1 MHVQTL
7 IHARWV
13 LPVAPAGV
21 LEHHAVAIDG
31 GQIQAVLPSAE
42 AREQITANEV
52 VDLNRHALMPGL
64 VNTHTHAAMTLMRG
78 MADDLPLQTW
88 LEQHIWPVEGAF
100 ASPEFVQDGAR
111 LAVAEM
117 LAGGTTCFNEMYF
130 FPDATARVAL
140 EAGIR
145 ACLGMI
151 VIDFPT
157 PWAQDW
163 HDYIAKGCAVRDE
176 FKRKD
181 LLSFSF
187 APHAPY
193 SVSDA
198 PLEQVRSLSDETD
211 TRVHMHV
218 HETAF
223 EVEQA
228 QADGGD
234 RPLDRL
240 DRLGLVTPN
249 LSAVHMTQLS
259 DADIALCAER
269 GVSVVHCPESNMKLA
284 SGQCR
289 TRDLLA
295 AGVNLAIGTDGAAS
309 NNDLDMLGELRSA
322 ALLAKVTA
330 GDATALSATQALE
343 AATLGGARAMGLG
356 DTIGSLQV
364 GKWADLTAIDLDTPA
379 TTPVF
384 DPVSTIVYAA
394 SRDQVS
400 DVWVA
405 GQRKLQAGQLQGLD
419 HTAITRRAQHWRDRI
434 TEHLAT
440 NTT

>member
-13 LPVAPAGV
+13 VPVAPSGV
-21 LEHHAVAIDG
+21 LDHHALAIEG
-31 GQIQAVLPSAE
+31 GQIKALLPSSQ
-42 AREQITANEV
+42 AREQFTADTV
-52 VDLNRHALMPGL
+52 VELDRHALIPGL
-64 VNTHTHAAMTLMRG
+64 VNAHTHAAMSLMRG

-100 ASPEFVQDGAR
+100 ASPEFVRDGTR

-117 LAGGTTCFNEMYF
+117 LRGGTTCFNDMYF
-130 FPDATARVAL
+130 FPDAAARAAL
-140 EAGIR
+140 DAGMR

-157 PWAQDW
+157 PWARDW
-163 HDYIAKGCAVRDE
+163 RDYVQKGCDVRDE
-176 FKRKD
+176 YKHKD

-193 SVSDA
+193 SVSDE
-198 PLEQVRSLSDETD
+198 PLQTIRTLSDETD
-211 TRVHMHV
+211 TPVHMHV

-223 EVEQA
+223 EVA
-228 QADGGD
+228 QALDASGT
-234 RPLDRL
+234 RPLARL
-240 DRLGLVTPN
+240 DALGLANPN
-249 LSAVHMTQLS
+249 LAAVHMTQLT
-259 DADIALCAER
+259 DDEIALCAER
-269 GVSVVHCPESNMKLA
+269 GLSVVHCPESNMKLA

-289 TRDLLA
+289 TRDLLDG
-295 AGVNLAIGTDGAAS
+295 GVNLAIGTDGAAS

-330 GDATALSATQALE
+330 GDATALSASQALE

-356 DTIGSLQV
+356 DAIGSLEP
-364 GKWADLTAIDLDTPA
+364 GKWADLTAVRLDGPA
-379 TTPVF
+379 TTPVYE
-384 DPVSTIVYAA
+384 PVSTLVYAA
-394 SRDQVS
+394 TRDQVS

-405 GQRKLQAGQLQGLD
+405 GQRKLRDGALVGMDLRE
-419 HTAITRRAQHWRDRI
+419 ITQRAEHWRTRI
-434 TEHLAT
+434 ADHRAEQT
-440 NTT
+440 